1 MIPLCGSL
9 ALLPAPNDAAPTCL
23 VVDLDLAGRLE
34 QSWPDDGVS
43 AAFTLPRSRL
53 ELGVTSERYRARVA
67 MTAARTGGLGS
78 STGVSGESIVP
89 VLQLAD
95 AAWLG
100 PNITVAAGL
109 IDDPWIAL
117 GNDDWGLRAAGA
129 VLGEAVGWMDRSDLG
144 ASVAWGAPDGFI
156 SLIATLTTGEGARYA
171 ERNNGKD
178 TTVMAIAR
186 PIPEKPDLIQVSLL
200 ARDGSRGLDSA
211 RDHRAGGR
219 LTAAVA
225 PVRLG
230 GEVLAAWGVDG
241 DIDRTPVGVS
251 VWTEGSLPLSL
262 SAFARYDQTDED
274 TSQSTTRTLRGGL
287 TWGAPPARVILGLE
301 HSVAG
306 EQAMPVA
313 GADAFSRLTAA
324 YILLSVRQG
333 GGVVLQP

>member
-211 RDHRAGGR
+211 RDHRAG
-219 LTAAVA
+219 
-225 PVRLG
+225 
-230 GEVLAAWGVDG
+230 DG